1 MEADRIAWMSAEKDM
16 GQAPHRSP
24 NPACRPLVGGA
35 RAIVHPPRRPG
46 CPMPTPQPPC
56 APLKILS
63 CAAARPM
70 AQTVARILRQPLVEV
85 EETWFACGEGKFII
99 HENVRGD
106 DIYIFQTAIVPAPS
120 GARPERS
127 VYDRFVMLLHAVE
140 AAALSDA
147 QHITAVLPY
156 YPAARQDKRKGRTR
170 EGISAGLFARCL
182 QEAGATRVLCVDI
195 HNPAIA
201 GMFSPDRCRL
211 ENVSLTHR
219 FSRWLRRQGL
229 CGDTVASPDLGG
241 MERARDYAAELK
253 TGLVGLSK
261 ERDYTSTSTVLR
273 STLIGDVDGRDVLL
287 VDDMIDTGGSVVAAV
302 EELKRHGARHVTVAA
317 THPIMSGPA
326 WDRMDALAARAI
338 AEGWRFR
345 LVGTSAIRHPDPPDY
360 YREYA
365 IEPLLAAVIEH
376 INRRGSVTGAQQG
389 EDQS

>member
-1 MEADRIAWMSAEKDM
+1 MSDNK
-16 GQAPHRSP
+16 
-24 NPACRPLVGGA
+24 
-35 RAIVHPPRRPG
+35 PPR
-46 CPMPTPQPPC
+46 
-56 APLKILS
+56 APLKLLS
-63 CAAARPM
+63 CDGARPL
-70 AQTVARILRQPLVEV
+70 ASTVARILDQPLVEV

-99 HENVRGD
+99 KENVRGD
-106 DIYIFQTAIVPAPS
+106 DLYVFQAPIVPDRDGQP
-120 GARPERS
+120 PERS

-147 QHITAVLPY
+147 QHITAVVPY
-156 YPAARQDKRKGRTR
+156 YPGARQDKRKGRTR

-182 QEAGATRVLCVDI
+182 QEAGASRVLCVDI

-219 FSRWLRRQGL
+219 FSRWLHRHEL

-253 TGLVGLSK
+253 AGLVGLSK
-261 ERDYTSTSTVLR
+261 ERDYTAANTVLR
-273 STLIGDVDGRDVLL
+273 STLIGEVEGHDVLL

-302 EELKRHGARHVTVAA
+302 EELKRHGARDVTVAA
-317 THPIMSGPA
+317 AHPLMSGPA
-326 WDRMDALAARAI
+326 WERMQGLADRAD

-345 LVGTSAIRHPDPPDY
+345 LVGSSAIHHEDTPDY
-360 YREYA
+360 YREYP
-365 IEPLLAAVIEH
+365 IEPLLAAVIDH

-389 EDQS
+389 EDRS